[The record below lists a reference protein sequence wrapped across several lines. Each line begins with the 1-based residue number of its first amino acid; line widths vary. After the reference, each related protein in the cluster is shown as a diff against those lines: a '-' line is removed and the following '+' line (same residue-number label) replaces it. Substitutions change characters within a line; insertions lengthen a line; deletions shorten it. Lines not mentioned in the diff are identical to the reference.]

1 MGPWFWPAATSLPVH
16 RRSPTA
22 RARRHQRRAERSSKS
37 TTCSDAPTMAD
48 ISAMR
53 LDIVEI
59 QKALK
64 DNKSWKVNVANTL
77 QQKVTEDIVNLKNEM
92 NTKLD
97 HKVGLFELDGLK
109 TTIRHDI
116 TIMEKYFEEYRT
128 QIARDTGRSFDAVN
142 GRIDLTNKD
151 LAVTKASLQTT
162 FCSLSECYNKVACV
176 HSDME
181 NVVADT
187 EAILKRHVLSLRE
200 DVNNL
205 TVKSV
210 SHETDIQKIGDA
222 VRKMESQKHMD
233 SSETLAEA
241 QDAGREAS
249 STSNDRALDLEI
261 MSALREHRTPPYPKC
276 ATCRLPLCKH
286 PQTGEWTWC
295 RWCP

>member
-1 MGPWFWPAATSLPVH
+1 MG
-16 RRSPTA
+16 
-22 RARRHQRRAERSSKS
+22 
-37 TTCSDAPTMAD
+37 
-48 ISAMR
+48 
-53 LDIVEI
+53 
-59 QKALK
+59 
-64 DNKSWKVNVANTL
+64 SWKVNVANTL

-116 TIMEKYFEEYRT
+116 TIMEKYVEEYRT
-128 QIARDTGRSFDAVN
+128 QIATDTGRSFDAVN

-162 FCSLSECYNKVACV
+162 FCSLSECYNKVARV

-233 SSETLAEA
+233 SSETLAEV

-249 STSNDRALDLEI
+249 STSNDRALDLEV
-261 MSALREHRTPPYPKC
+261 MSALREHRTPNVVYPKC
-276 ATCRLPLCKH
+276 ATCRGLLCKH

-295 RWCP
+295 RRCP